1 MQGKGLAMAKD
12 SGGVRINLDGFNPSA
27 SALVISEDAILEE
40 ETGKQELRRL
50 NQILEENIQEGYEL
64 IIRKE
69 NGFVG
74 HFVIL
79 A

>member
-1 MQGKGLAMAKD
+1 MAKD

-69 NGFVG
+69 NGRMIYSYG
-74 HFVIL
+74 RMDNE
-79 A
+79 